1 MKKVVTLLIL
11 PAVVAACGK
20 GSSSDASNEEK
31 DAAGTPYTPVE
42 GEEATQHFALTGG
55 ALPLDAAAFTGL
67 LAREIDV
74 DSSGS
79 ALTAG
84 AGGVAVVTPAE
95 LALLKGSE
103 PERANF
109 DPTTLATDP
118 IDTLAPAPTL
128 FEDSEA
134 SASLGLWDESKVPPV
149 KEPKDFDF
157 SKDTL
162 DLSAKKWKNKSEILI
177 SGLGKIP
184 VRDQGGRGTC
194 AAHTMAGYLEYKLVK
209 QYPKTLKTI
218 DLSEERM
225 YMMAKSDLWDKG
237 GGRAGVDGGSWMA
250 GATWLSWGWDG
261 YTVKSSPTTYHIP
274 LEVDCPYDPSKG
286 ANELHI
292 PQRASCGR
300 GVVSTKRHTV
310 SYWLQK
316 SGEPVKLR
324 SNAIRSAQEIFDFIQ
339 KYDLPVPAAS
349 NITDQWF
356 KSSGVITL
364 KNEPAS
370 PKSYGHGYLIVG
382 ARKLD
387 EAKYPGE
394 GGMCWVVKNS
404 WGKGW
409 AQQGLACVTL
419 AWFNKFHQG
428 HEFMFPLELNVD
440 LDYIKQRTK
449 QSASNTSPGAKS
461 TPAPELEANPP
472 VKVSVKKPPENIFG
486 SALRLQ
492 DDTADAEAEAEA
504 EPNYELPDPDA
515 QVLEDPAAE
524 DEPEAPVVTEAGYT
538 AIPLVTPRGVSALG
552 LYRVEGSEI
561 KLRGVYPDEAG
572 TTTDLSL
579 LFDATSALSLDVE
592 GRGPVT
598 VGALRNGHI
607 ALCVEEF
614 RTVCHFNLVPA
625 EGRLV
630 VGLTEDE
637 HLREEA
643 DPDAPYTTLASLA
656 GYGIEYAPAG
666 ATKVDVRL
674 LLDGTPTNGLR
685 LKLDVASGAILHHGK
700 EVGSLA
706 KLALCSGDYA
716 AVCRLVVSEADRSLH
731 VFFKAGQ
738 GK

>member
-1 MKKVVTLLIL
+1 MKKIVTLLML
-11 PAVVAACGK
+11 PAAVAACGK
-20 GSSSDASNEEK
+20 ISSSGTSDEDQGKADA
-31 DAAGTPYTPVE
+31 PYTPVE
-42 GEEATQHFALTGG
+42 GEEATQHLALTGD
-55 ALPLDAAAFTGL
+55 AVPLDAAALTGL
-67 LAREIDV
+67 LAREIDI
-74 DSSGS
+74 DSSGA

-84 AGGVAVVTPAE
+84 VGGVAVVTPAE

-103 PERANF
+103 PERASF
-109 DPTTLATDP
+109 DPTRLATDP

-128 FEDSEA
+128 FEESEA
-134 SASLGLWDESKVPPV
+134 SAGLRLWDESKVPPV

-162 DLSAKKWKNKSEILI
+162 DLSAKKWKNRREILI

-184 VRDQGGRGTC
+184 VREQGNRGTC
-194 AAHTMAGYLEYKLVK
+194 AAHTMAGFLEYKLVK
-209 QYPKTLKTI
+209 QFPKTIKTI
-218 DLSEERM
+218 DLSEERL

-237 GGRAGVDGGSWMA
+237 GGRAGIDSGSWMA

-261 YTVKSSPTTYHIP
+261 YTVKSAPTAYHIP
-274 LEVDCPYDPSKG
+274 LEVDCPYDPNKG

-292 PQRASCGR
+292 PQKASCGR

-356 KSSGVITL
+356 KTSGVITL
-364 KNEPAS
+364 KNEPANA
-370 PKSYGHGYLIVG
+370 KSYGHGYLIVG

-387 EAKYPGE
+387 DAKYPGE

-449 QSASNTSPGAKS
+449 KKASNTKPGAKS
-461 TPAPELEANPP
+461 TPAAELEANPP
-472 VKVSVKKPPENIFG
+472 VKVAVKKPPENIFA

-492 DDTADAEAEAEA
+492 DDDAEAAE

-515 QVLEDPAAE
+515 QVLEDPSVAA
-524 DEPEAPVVTEAGYT
+524 EPEAPVVTADGYT
-538 AIPLVTPRGVSALG
+538 EIPLVTPRGVSVLG
-552 LYRVEGSEI
+552 LYKVEGSEI
-561 KLRGVYPDEAG
+561 KLRGVYPDDAG
-572 TTTDLSL
+572 TTTDLTL
-579 LFDATSALSLDVE
+579 LFDGTSALSIDVE
-592 GRGPVT
+592 GRGPIT

-630 VGLTEDE
+630 VGLTEGE
-637 HLREEA
+637 HVREEA
-643 DPDAPYTTLASLA
+643 DPDASYTTLASLA

-666 ATKVDVRL
+666 AAKVDVRL

-700 EVGSLA
+700 EIGSLT

-716 AVCRLVVSEADRSLH
+716 AVCRLVVGDADRSLH
-731 VFFKAGQ
+731 VFFKVGQ
-738 GK
+738 GN